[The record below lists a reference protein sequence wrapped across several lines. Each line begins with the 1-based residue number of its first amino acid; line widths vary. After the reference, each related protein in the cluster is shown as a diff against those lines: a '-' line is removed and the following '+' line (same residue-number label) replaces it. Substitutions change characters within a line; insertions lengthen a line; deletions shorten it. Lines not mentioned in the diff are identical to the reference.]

1 MDTADWFLIV
11 LIGVVA
17 YLIERRL
24 DRMQEQLTAI
34 HDRLDGAGSPPFDD

>member
-24 DRMQEQLTAI
+24 DRMQEQITAI
-34 HDRLDGAGSPPFDD
+34 YDRLDGTGSPPLDD

>member
-1 MDTADWFLIV
+1 MDTADWFLII

-34 HDRLDGAGSPPFDD
+34 HDRLDGTGSSPFDG